1 MADSPR
7 ELSPYRVLGGPM
19 PPERAYA
26 AADFAEEE
34 VHIREYWR
42 VLVKHRRLLLAVSLV
57 LVATTAIVTFTTDP
71 LYTGTATIQIERQAP
86 KFAPVQEVQQF
97 DATLGSDK
105 YDYYQTQYEIMKSRT
120 VAARVIN
127 ALGLDADPR
136 FRGDTKSEGLVTPVL
151 RSVRSLFSR
160 PKSNA
165 SAPEELGV
173 APGLIDQYLGMLT
186 IGPVRNSRLVKVS
199 FTGKSAGL
207 SAEIAN
213 RHVEEYTGAS
223 LEQRLSLTLKAKEFL
238 EKELAKAKDR
248 IDATEAA
255 LNKFRKDKD
264 IISLGGDKTDIVSER
279 LGDLNVRFTEAQAD
293 RIRLE
298 GQYALIRKSDYESL
312 PDVIA
317 SSLVSQ
323 LKQALAQIEAERA
336 ELAMKFKPGY
346 PKMAETIAREAEARG
361 RLDAEIRK
369 IVAGIQSGYLAARSS
384 ERELANELER
394 QRQIALAQKD
404 VGADYDTLKRDVD
417 TARSL
422 YANLLQRLKDVDVAE
437 QIKVSNISV
446 VDAASPPM
454 RPSKPRKLLNLTLAS
469 ILGLVLGVGLSFFLE
484 YMDNTVKTPEDV
496 ERRLGLPTL
505 GVVPSF
511 DTPALAYGN
520 YGYGRRTRHAGSS
533 AAGTVSG
540 AGSGSNGRSTE
551 IVVSS
556 HPNSVVSEAYRA
568 IRTGILLS
576 SADNPPQ
583 VILVTSGSAR
593 EGKTVTAI
601 NQALTLAQAGG
612 RVLMIDADIRKPR
625 LHKVFKLSNGHGLS
639 TYLSGQSSLERIL
652 HEVSLKGHGGFSL
665 AGNGDAAG
673 ASGGRLSVIPA
684 GPMPPNPAEL
694 LGSRRMRE
702 TLETLRGLYDY
713 VVIDTPP
720 VLPVTDAILLA
731 ALSDGVIL
739 VVRGQETPID
749 VAVKSRDRL
758 IYARAKILGVVL
770 NDVDVT
776 SGDYYQYQRYYY
788 SYYADQDGEA
798 AGT

>member
-7 ELSPYRVLGGPM
+7 ELSPYRVLRDPM

-26 AADFAEEE
+26 AVDFAEEE
-34 VHIREYWR
+34 VHLREYWR
-42 VLVKHRRLLLAVSLV
+42 VLVKHRRLVLAVFLV

-71 LYTGTATIQIERQAP
+71 LYTGAATIQIERQAP

-105 YDYYQTQYEIMKSRT
+105 YDYYQTQYEILKSRT
-120 VAARVIN
+120 VAARVIK

-136 FRGDTKSEGLVTPVL
+136 FRGDTKSEGLITSVL

-173 APGLIDQYLGMLT
+173 APPLIDQYLGMLI

-199 FTGKSAGL
+199 FTSKFPGF
-207 SAEIAN
+207 SAEVAN
-213 RHVEEYTGAS
+213 RHVEEYTNAS
-223 LEQRLSLTLKAKEFL
+223 LEQRLGMTLKAKEFL

-264 IISLGGDKTDIVSER
+264 VISLGGDKTDIVSER
-279 LGDLNVRFTEAQAD
+279 LGDLNAKFTEAQAE

-298 GQYALIRKSDYESL
+298 GQYELIKKRDYESL
-312 PDVIA
+312 PDVI
-317 SSLVSQ
+317 SSPLVSQ
-323 LKQALAQIEAERA
+323 LKQAVAKIEGERA
-336 ELAMKFKPGY
+336 ELAKKFKPGY
-346 PKMAETIAREAEARG
+346 PRMAETIAGEAEAQA

-369 IVAGIQSGYLAARSS
+369 IVAGIESSYLAAKT
-384 ERELANELER
+384 REEKLGVQLEQ
-394 QRQIALAQKD
+394 QRQTALAQKD

-437 QIKVSNISV
+437 EIKVSNISV
-446 VDAASPPM
+446 VDPASPPI
-454 RPSKPRKLLNLTLAS
+454 RPSQPKKLRNLMLAS
-469 ILGLVLGVGLSFFLE
+469 ILGLVVGAGLAFFLE
-484 YMDNTVKTPEDV
+484 YLDNTVKTPEDV
-496 ERRLGLPTL
+496 EQRLGLPTL

-511 DTPALAYGN
+511 DTPALAYG
-520 YGYGRRTRHAGSS
+520 GYDRRKSHARSS
-533 AAGTVSG
+533 GAGTVSG
-540 AGSGSNGRSTE
+540 GGGSNGRLTE
-551 IVVSS
+551 LVVSS

-625 LHKVFKLSNGHGLS
+625 LHKVFNLPNGHGLS
-639 TYLSGQSSLERIL
+639 TYLSGQSPLERIV
-652 HEVSLKGHGGFSL
+652 HEVSLKGHGGFPL
-665 AGNGDAAG
+665 GGNGDAAG
-673 ASGGRLSVIPA
+673 ASGGQLSVIPS

-702 TLETLRGLYDY
+702 TLETLRGDYDY

-720 VLPVTDAILLA
+720 VLPVTDTILLA

-758 IYARAKILGVVL
+758 TYARAKILGVVL